1 MTMVRVRKTNR
12 TSRQLKATR
21 PGVPAVSRDGKKGVQ
36 RSNGKGKA
44 SRKGESSLTQ
54 RADGKGKAGRKSES
68 SLTQREKLI
77 RERAQVGEELTR
89 LRVEL
94 QEAPD
99 PTGDEVDLN
108 VYEREKTLGL
118 IAAYEL
124 RLEKIDRAL
133 LAAEKGEYGICQRCG
148 RPIDPARLKI
158 FPETRYCVSCQGEL
172 ERLARRR

>member
-54 RADGKGKAGRKSES
+54 R
-68 SLTQREKLI
+68 EKLI

-89 LRVEL
+89 LRAEL

>member
-1 MTMVRVRKTNR
+1 VTMVRVRKTNR

-54 RADGKGKAGRKSES
+54 R
-68 SLTQREKLI
+68 EKLI
-77 RERAQVGEELTR
+77 QERAQVGEELTR
-89 LRVEL
+89 LRAEL

-172 ERLARRR
+172 ERLARRRRA

>member
-1 MTMVRVRKTNR
+1 MVRVRKTNR

-54 RADGKGKAGRKSES
+54 R
-68 SLTQREKLI
+68 EKLI

-89 LRVEL
+89 LRAEL

>member
-1 MTMVRVRKTNR
+1 MARVRKTNR
-12 TSRQLKATR
+12 TSRQLKPTR
-21 PGVPAVSRDGKKGVQ
+21 PGNPAVSRDGKKGIQ

-44 SRKGESSLTQ
+44 SRK
-54 RADGKGKAGRKSES
+54 AES
-68 SLTQREKLI
+68 SLTQREKLM

-89 LRVEL
+89 LRAEL

-133 LAAEKGEYGICQRCG
+133 LAAKKGEYGICQRCG

-172 ERLARRR
+172 ERLARRRRA

>member
-1 MTMVRVRKTNR
+1 MPRVHKTNR
-12 TSRQLKATR
+12 KSTRSRPTR
-21 PGVPAVSRDGKKGVQ
+21 PGNTGVSRDGKKAN
-36 RSNGKGKA
+36 RRPIGKGTVSQKA
-44 SRKGESSLTQ
+44 ALGLT
-54 RADGKGKAGRKSES
+54 RGPDGKGKTVRKADS
-68 SLTQREKLI
+68 SPTQREKLI
-77 RERAQVGEELTR
+77 RERAQVAEELTR
-89 LRVEL
+89 LRAEL